1 MSLRIILLNERH
13 RTKEVFAS
21 LLLNESPHKQNQLRI
36 AQNVDGT
43 KSLAIDP
50 GVVHVKPGFRKP
62 SFQSSISNELGDAN
76 KRCGFPKQTLPM
88 LKEMATGTTHSN
100 SAVVRSDIK

>member
-1 MSLRIILLNERH
+1 MLLNEHH

-21 LLLNESPHKQNQLRI
+21 LFLYEPSNKHDQLRI
-36 AQNVDGT
+36 ARNVDGT

-50 GVVHVKPGFRKP
+50 SVVHVKPGFRKP

-76 KRCGFPKQTLPM
+76 ERCGFPKQSLPM
-88 LKEMATGTTHSN
+88 LKEMASRTTHSK
-100 SAVVRSDIK
+100 SAVVRSDIKAME